1 MNLIEFYNENIVQ
14 YFDKYHIPD
23 LNLETS
29 NIVFFLESP
38 HKDEILNKKPL
49 CGQSG
54 INFSQKLFDHS
65 EPFGLWDGA
74 PDYVGIIESSPF
86 PLQLE
91 AYEKYFENDEY
102 PINRLNKNC
111 VAGFQTLRKKI
122 YEFNYG
128 DKIELINHLINL
140 PHKYLNTNLYQE
152 YCTRVDNL
160 FEQSKAQTLVICG
173 LFAQR
178 FFNSYLFQNN
188 IQVSN
193 IDAYGSKKNT
203 GEITV
208 SGKTYRLIYINHPK
222 EWYEEHMNYAYIK
235 PTIDKLKE
243 IIKFYAAQ

>member
-38 HKDEILNKKPL
+38 HKDEILHKKPL

-54 INFSQKLFDHS
+54 INFSKKLFGHS
-65 EPFGLWDGA
+65 EPFGLWDGT
-74 PDYVGIIESSPF
+74 PNYVGIFESSPF
-86 PLQLE
+86 PLQKS
-91 AYEKYFENDEY
+91 AYQKFYDYEDF
-102 PINRLNKNC
+102 PINSSNSD
-111 VAGFQTLRKKI
+111 KI
-122 YEFNYG
+122 VCFEKFRNIVYQMEFG
-128 DKIELINHLINL
+128 DKRELINHVCTL
-140 PHKYLNTNLYQE
+140 PKVILNTKIYQD
-152 YCTRVDNL
+152 YCTRVAYVLEN
-160 FEQSKAQTLVICG
+160 SKAETLVLCG

-188 IQVSN
+188 IN
-193 IDAYGSKKNT
+193 ICKLNRYGAKNNT

-208 SGKTYRLIYINHPK
+208 SGKTYRLIYINHPE
-222 EWYEEHMNYAYIK
+222 EWCKTHTNIDYLK

-243 IIKFYAAQ
+243 IIDFNATQ